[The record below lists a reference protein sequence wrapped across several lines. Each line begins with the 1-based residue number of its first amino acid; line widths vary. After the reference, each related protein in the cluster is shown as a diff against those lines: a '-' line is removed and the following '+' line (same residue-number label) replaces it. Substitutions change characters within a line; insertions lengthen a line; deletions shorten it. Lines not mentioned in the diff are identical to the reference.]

1 MDKKQS
7 ESVACAVTGRR
18 GFIGGMLA
26 AGAAPVIVP
35 ATVLGKDA
43 PSNKITLGVI
53 GLGARARTVVPS
65 LVGLPN
71 VRLVAMADC
80 DLRRVRG
87 GWAAKYV
94 SSTYGKNHGVR
105 TTGDFREVC
114 TAADVD
120 AVAVIANLHWHPYIT
135 AFALRSGKHV
145 FMEKP
150 FAPSAEEG
158 RLIVDAVKAAQKR
171 GQVFQVDFQRRGM
184 LNFMWAGELALNGE
198 LGEIKEVICATVG
211 NKHWD
216 HMPAQPVPQTMDWNR
231 WCGPCEVTPFNEK
244 KLSIWP
250 TELMSQY
257 SPNGMAQ
264 CWGCHYLDLSQFCLR
279 REDSLPVEVNAF
291 GTFPYPGSS
300 MTDTVVAW
308 NAELVYEKGPRV
320 VFVDNDTNK
329 YGLVHGIKFVGTKG
343 WAQAEE
349 RGFKTSIPDIAK
361 TSLKPGKMS
370 VKLPHYKGGMA
381 ADFVDAITSG
391 RTECVMTQAEKSWHS
406 DLLPQMALHSIKR
419 GKRLKFDAAAFRYT
433 NDDEANKL
441 LKARPYLNG
450 WSLDDVRG

>member
-1 MDKKQS
+1 MKENGKQTCHVVS
-7 ESVACAVTGRR
+7 RR
-18 GFIGGMLA
+18 SFVHGVLA
-26 AGAAPVIVP
+26 AGIAPTIVP
-35 ATVLGKDA
+35 ASVRGANA

-216 HMPAQPVPQTMDWNR
+216 HMPAQPVPETMDWNR

>member
-26 AGAAPVIVP
+26 AGTSPVIVP

-120 AVAVIANLHWHPYIT
+120 AVAVTVNLHWHPYIT
-135 AFALRSGKHV
+135 VLALRSGKHV

-216 HMPAQPVPQTMDWNR
+216 HLPMQPVPKTMDWNR

-250 TELMSQY
+250 TELMIQY

-391 RTECVMTQAEKSWHS
+391 RTECVMTQAEKAWHS

>member
-1 MDKKQS
+1 
-7 ESVACAVTGRR
+7 
-18 GFIGGMLA
+18 
-26 AGAAPVIVP
+26 
-35 ATVLGKDA
+35 
-43 PSNKITLGVI
+43 
-53 GLGARARTVVPS
+53 
-65 LVGLPN
+65 
-71 VRLVAMADC
+71 
-80 DLRRVRG
+80 
-87 GWAAKYV
+87 
-94 SSTYGKNHGVR
+94 
-105 TTGDFREVC
+105 
-114 TAADVD
+114 
-120 AVAVIANLHWHPYIT
+120 
-135 AFALRSGKHV
+135 
-145 FMEKP
+145 MEKP

-216 HMPAQPVPQTMDWNR
+216 HMPAQPVPEAMDWNR

-279 REDSLPVEVNAF
+279 REDALPVEVNAF

-349 RGFKTSIPDIAK
+349 RGFKTSIPDIGK

-391 RTECVMTQAEKSWHS
+391 RTECVMTQAEKAWHS

>member
-1 MDKKQS
+1 MKEKQS
-7 ESVACAVTGRR
+7 KLSGAAVNRKC
-18 GFIGGMLA
+18 FIKGILA
-26 AGAAPVIVP
+26 AGVAPIIVP
-35 ATVLGKDA
+35 ASVRGANA

-80 DLRRVRG
+80 NLRRVRG

-135 AFALRSGKHV
+135 ALALRSGKHV

-216 HMPAQPVPQTMDWNR
+216 HMPAQPVPETMDWNR

-264 CWGCHYLDLSQFCLR
+264 CWGCHYLDLSQLGLPLPRPLAVLSPPRGFAPRGGERLR
-279 REDSLPVEVNAF
+279 HVPVSRLEHD
-291 GTFPYPGSS
+291 GHRG
-300 MTDTVVAW
+300 
-308 NAELVYEKGPRV
+308 
-320 VFVDNDTNK
+320 
-329 YGLVHGIKFVGTKG
+329 GL
-343 WAQAEE
+343 E
-349 RGFKTSIPDIAK
+349 RGTGLREGPA
-361 TSLKPGKMS
+361 
-370 VKLPHYKGGMA
+370 
-381 ADFVDAITSG
+381 
-391 RTECVMTQAEKSWHS
+391 
-406 DLLPQMALHSIKR
+406 R
-419 GKRLKFDAAAFRYT
+419 GLR
-433 NDDEANKL
+433 
-441 LKARPYLNG
+441 
-450 WSLDDVRG
+450 